1 MNIEEIF
8 TKLLEH
14 MMKGIK
20 FHEQATI
27 YFNFLTLAGYTRC
40 QEYHYYDEIINYRN
54 LYNYYID
61 NYKKLLKITPQEYEL
76 INNNMYKYSRE
87 NIDANNKREIIR
99 DIMRKWVA
107 WETETKELLEESY
120 HSITSAAAS
129 IKILELLKEVEK
141 ELKQATDMY
150 IQLETVNYDTTFIE
164 EEQAAI
170 EKKYNRK
177 IASLKM

>member
-1 MNIEEIF
+1 
-8 TKLLEH
+8 
-14 MMKGIK
+14 
-20 FHEQATI
+20 
-27 YFNFLTLAGYTRC
+27 
-40 QEYHYYDEIINYRN
+40 
-54 LYNYYID
+54 
-61 NYKKLLKITPQEYEL
+61 
-76 INNNMYKYSRE
+76 MYKYSRE

-164 EEQAAI
+164 EE
-170 EKKYNRK
+170 
-177 IASLKM
+177 